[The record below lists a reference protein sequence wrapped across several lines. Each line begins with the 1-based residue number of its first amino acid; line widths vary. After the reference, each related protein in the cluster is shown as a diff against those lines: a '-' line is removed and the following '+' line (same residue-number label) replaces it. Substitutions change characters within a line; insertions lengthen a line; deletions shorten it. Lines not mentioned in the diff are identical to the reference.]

1 MFDHDK
7 ESIDALEQ
15 ELAACEAVVSQARAR
30 QAVLLI
36 QLEAAQVAGMDGC
49 RSMTEWISARLDED
63 PQTARALLALSRATD
78 AGSQSSRDLASG
90 QISFPRA
97 AAEAR
102 LSELG
107 ASPETLA
114 SSRGLDLRGVWR
126 LVGRH
131 RRISRAQ
138 EHRIFSQRYLALQP
152 SLDSSAWRLWG
163 ELPGADGQVV
173 ERALHARGD
182 ALPPPP
188 EGIAS
193 SVSVRNADA
202 LVSLSWDSLTASAE
216 EEEQDR
222 TTAQITVFLDAS
234 LAVSS
239 HGQAGLEIPGGPRI
253 GPEALSEWLCNGRV
267 DYTVLQGGT
276 PLGGGRNTRVIPPRL
291 RRYVLFRDGG
301 CAVEGCSSRYRLQAH
316 HVLPFSE
323 GGETEAE
330 NLVSLCWF
338 HHHVLIHG
346 YGYRIDPESPPGR
359 RRFLRQTRAP

>member
-1 MFDHDK
+1 
-7 ESIDALEQ
+7 
-15 ELAACEAVVSQARAR
+15 
-30 QAVLLI
+30 
-36 QLEAAQVAGMDGC
+36 
-49 RSMTEWISARLDED
+49 
-63 PQTARALLALSRATD
+63 
-78 AGSQSSRDLASG
+78 
-90 QISFPRA
+90 
-97 AAEAR
+97 
-102 LSELG
+102 
-107 ASPETLA
+107 
-114 SSRGLDLRGVWR
+114 
-126 LVGRH
+126 
-131 RRISRAQ
+131 
-138 EHRIFSQRYLALQP
+138 
-152 SLDSSAWRLWG
+152 
-163 ELPGADGQVV
+163 
-173 ERALHARGD
+173 
-182 ALPPPP
+182 
-188 EGIAS
+188 
-193 SVSVRNADA
+193 
-202 LVSLSWDSLTASAE
+202 

-276 PLGGGRNTRVIPPRL
+276 PLGVGRNTRVIPPRL